1 MRTAVFL
8 AGIIC
13 LLTIPTSAFM
23 CGDANGDQ
31 TLNVGDAVY
40 LVDYIFRGGPA
51 PDPLEAGDPNVDLSV
66 NVGDAVYLI
75 GHIFKGG
82 PPPCPAP
89 TGSVIG
95 MSGCKAISPDVKGAV
110 TQNQECIEYDY
121 QMGTLKLTHINGE
134 FNCCVE
140 TIAALVM
147 VTDGRITI
155 YEVEDFGDGS
165 PCYCICPFDVDIEIE
180 FLPPGQYVIHV
191 DMLGGTPG
199 PIEFEVDLEVEPQGI
214 YCVEGP

>member
-1 MRTAVFL
+1 MKTSVLL

-13 LLTIPTSAFM
+13 LLTIPTSAYM

-31 TLNVGDAVY
+31 TLNIGDAVY
-40 LVDYIFRGGPA
+40 LVDYIFRSGP
-51 PDPLEAGDPNVDLSV
+51 PPVPLDAGDPNVDLSV

-89 TGSVIG
+89 NGSVVEID
-95 MSGCKAISPDVKGAV
+95 GCKPVIPDGTGVLPE
-110 TQNQECIEYDY
+110 NLECIEYDY
-121 QMGTLKLTHINGE
+121 RAGTLYLTHLNGE

-140 TIAALVM
+140 SIHALVT
-147 VTDGRITI
+147 VADGWILI

-165 PCYCICPFDVDIEIE
+165 PCYCICPFDVDIEIA
-180 FLPPGQYVIHV
+180 FLPPRQYIIHV
-191 DMLGGTPG
+191 DLLGGTPS
-199 PIEFEVDLEVEPQGI
+199 PIEFEVDLELEPSGI
-214 YCVEGP
+214 FCVE